1 MNLFKSLMYLGGL
14 DDIDPRIYEDESF
27 GATYGNRIASEHAF
41 GPSSDQRPPERRQT
55 RRPAIA
61 EQLAAGG
68 CG

>member
-14 DDIDPRIYEDESF
+14 DDIDPRIHDEAY
-27 GATYGNRIASEHAF
+27 GETYGNRIASEHAF